1 MQFQTFN
8 FQNYLIRNTITFNKL
23 SVKLELNFTRQ
34 YHERSIKNGVSKGFA
49 PQRRLLHE
57 KILKN
62 SIFYVKTVGAQ
73 SD

>member
-1 MQFQTFN
+1 M
-8 FQNYLIRNTITFNKL
+8 
-23 SVKLELNFTRQ
+23 ELNFTRQ